1 MTQHRHPERPSRSTS
16 VTGATVSSFWTNKR
30 RLLICVAS
38 LMVLG
43 TVVYVALSQVRS
55 AAYAAR
61 IPPLPDLS
69 GRLTAVRDHLR
80 GADRFARAR
89 PLSVAA
95 VGALGLAYHA
105 DMFYDQADHV
115 YGIAEELSG
124 FAWHWTYYRAL
135 AQGMRG
141 LTDELN
147 IGLRHVVE
155 AAPDFGPAWWR
166 LGETEFKAGRYE
178 RASEA
183 WRQALTLAEPTSSS
197 DQAAPARVPSAP
209 VSAYAALG
217 LARLAMMQGRTE
229 HALELLEE
237 VTEGTPGFGPA
248 VRLLGD
254 VYARLDRVEDAER
267 AIQVAGRLSPYEPYQ
282 DPLTEALIHESRST
296 TFLLQQAATVDLTTN
311 ATWREYLVRRAL
323 EFDPDHEEA
332 LYDLATMFRMLR
344 RYDEAL
350 QLLEDLRLRQPDNFQ
365 ILADI
370 GQCLWGLRR
379 FAEAEEV
386 LRRALENLD
395 NADTRNG
402 LGLVLDQ
409 VGRSREAV
417 VEYQRALDRNPNHL
431 GALNNLGAALVG
443 QGQPNEA
450 IRQFKRLVALGPGD
464 SDAQTNLGVVL
475 AMVGLY
481 EQAERAFRQALR
493 FDPSHED
500 ARIRLSQIELR

>member
-1 MTQHRHPERPSRSTS
+1 MSAS
-16 VTGATVSSFWTNKR
+16 VTGAVVSFLGTKQRGW
-30 RLLICVAS
+30 LICSAS
-38 LMVLG
+38 L
-43 TVVYVALSQVRS
+43 VVVGAVFYVAVSQVRS

-61 IPPLPDLS
+61 LPPLPELS
-69 GRLTAVRDHLR
+69 GQPTAVRDHLR
-80 GADRFARAR
+80 EADKFARAR
-89 PLSVAA
+89 PMSVDA

-115 YGIAEELSG
+115 YGMVEELSG

-141 LTDELN
+141 LTDGLN
-147 IGLRHVVE
+147 MGLRQVVE
-155 AAPDFGPAWWR
+155 AAPGFGPAWWR

-178 RASEA
+178 RASDA
-183 WRQALTLAEPTSSS
+183 WRHALTLAEPASSS

-217 LARLAMMQGRTE
+217 LARLAMMQGRTKY
-229 HALELLEE
+229 ALELLEE

-254 VYARLDRVEDAER
+254 VYARLDRVQDAER
-267 AIQVAGRLSPYEPYQ
+267 ATQVADRLSPYESYL

-311 ATWREYLVRRAL
+311 AAWREYLVRRAL
-323 EFDPDHEEA
+323 EFDPDHLEA

-350 QLLEDLRLRQPDNFQ
+350 ELLEDFRRRQPDNFQ

-379 FAEAEEV
+379 YAEAEEV

-409 VGRSREAV
+409 VGRPREAV
-417 VEYQRALDRNPNHL
+417 VEYRRALERNPNHL
-431 GALNNLGAALVG
+431 GALSNLGAALVG
-443 QGQPNEA
+443 QGQSNEA
-450 IRQFKRLVALGPGD
+450 IRQFERLVALDPGD
-464 SDAQTNLGVVL
+464 PDAQTSLGVVL

-481 EQAERAFRQALR
+481 EQAERVFRQALH
-493 FDPSHED
+493 FDPSHEE
-500 ARIRLSQIELR
+500 ARSRLSQIELR